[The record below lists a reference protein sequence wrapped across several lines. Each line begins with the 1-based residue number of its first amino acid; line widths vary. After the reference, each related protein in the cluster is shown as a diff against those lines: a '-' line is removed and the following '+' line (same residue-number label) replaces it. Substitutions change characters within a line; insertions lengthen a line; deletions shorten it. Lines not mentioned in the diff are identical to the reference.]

1 MRNLASMMQKAKEVQ
16 TQLADLKQELADQ
29 RFQVTAGGGAVKVEA
44 DGKGNILSLKLSPDI
59 IGLNSE
65 DDVAMLE
72 DLILLAVNQVRA
84 EAEVAK
90 AEKMK
95 AITGG
100 LPLPPGLDLSL

>member
-29 RFQVTAGGGAVKVEA
+29 RFHVTAGGGAVNVEA

-59 IGLNSE
+59 IGLSSE

-72 DLILLAVNQVRA
+72 DLILVAVNQVRA
-84 EAEVAK
+84 EAEAAK

-100 LPLPPGLDLSL
+100 LPLPPGLDLPL